1 MPITV
6 LNDAAATTITGGVTI
21 SKDQRTGDA
30 GNLSVSGSAS
40 ISGSANIIGSTSIS
54 GTLNVIGAASFAS
67 GVTGSSGSFSAMNT
81 SFAGGLTVSGGLN
94 YDVVTGGLPA
104 STASS
109 QSLSTGS
116 QINMTSGVSV
126 GGAHVVY
133 VSANSTTAT
142 VALTPTTSTATSGVF
157 QNGLE
162 VTVINLAPSGSNV
175 LLPTSSAGASQQN
188 PVTISA
194 GKGVKFVYIA
204 NAQSWI
210 PISG

>member
-1 MPITV
+1 MPISV

-30 GNLSVSGSAS
+30 GNLSVSGTVSVS
-40 ISGSANIIGSTSIS
+40 
-54 GTLNVIGAASFAS
+54 GAASFAS
-67 GVTGSSGSFSAMNT
+67 GLTASSISAGGLNSSFT
-81 SFAGGLTVSGGLN
+81 GGLTVSGGESLQGGLT

-104 STASS
+104 STTSS

-133 VSANSTTAT
+133 VSAGSTTAT

-162 VTVINLAPSGSNV
+162 VTVINLAASGSNV
-175 LLPTSSAGASQQN
+175 LLPTSSAGVLQQN
-188 PVTISA
+188 AVTISA
-194 GKGVKFVYIA
+194 GKGVKFLYIA
-204 NAQSWI
+204 QANSWV

>member
-21 SKDQRTGDA
+21 AKDQRTGDG
-30 GNLSVSGSAS
+30 GNFSVSGTVSVS
-40 ISGSANIIGSTSIS
+40 
-54 GTLNVIGAASFAS
+54 GAASFAS
-67 GVTGSSGSFSAMNT
+67 GLTASSISAGGINLSVASGFT
-81 SFAGGLTVSGGLN
+81 ITGGLT

-104 STASS
+104 STTSS

-175 LLPTSSAGASQQN
+175 LLPTSSAGVAQQN
-188 PVTISA
+188 VVTISA

-204 NAQSWI
+204 NANSWV
-210 PISG
+210 PVSG